1 MITLNHTALHRI
13 KVHAMQ
19 TYPEECCGA
28 LLGTHGGDAKTV
40 CDVLEIKNTQ
50 NENRSRRFL
59 VTAQDYRWAEERAKQ
74 AGVSIVGFYH
84 SHPDHP
90 AEPSQFDLE
99 HAMPWWSYVVVSVE
113 SKLPTVTRSW
123 LLKDDRTRFSEEKVE
138 ISDGEFKHPCK

>member
-1 MITLNHTALHRI
+1 MITLNHTSLHRI
-13 KVHAMQ
+13 KIHAMQ

-28 LLGTHGGDAKTV
+28 LLGTHDGDAKSV
-40 CDVLEIKNTQ
+40 CDVLEIKNALG
-50 NENRSRRFL
+50 EHRSHRYL
-59 VTAQDYRWAEERAKQ
+59 VTPEDYTRAEERATK

-113 SKLPTVTRSW
+113 SKLPTVMRSW
-123 LLKDDRTRFSEEKVE
+123 LLKVDRTRFSEKKLE

>member
-13 KVHAMQ
+13 KIHAMQ
-19 TYPEECCGA
+19 AYPEECCGA
-28 LLGTHGGDAKTV
+28 LLGIDDSGRKTV
-40 CDVLEIKNTQ
+40 CDVLEIKNALG
-50 NENRSRRFL
+50 EDRSHRYL
-59 VTAQDYRWAEERAKQ
+59 VTPQDYKQAEERATK

-113 SKLPTVTRSW
+113 SKLPTVMRSW
-123 LLKDDRTRFSEEKVE
+123 LLKDDRTRFSEEKLE

>member
-13 KVHAMQ
+13 KIHAMQ

-28 LLGTHGGDAKTV
+28 LFGTDDGDAKTV
-40 CDVLEIKNTQ
+40 CDVLEIKNSQ
-50 NENRSRRFL
+50 EENRSHRFL
-59 VTAQDYRWAEERAKQ
+59 VTAQDYRRAEELAKQ

-138 ISDGEFKHPCK
+138 ISDGEFKHQCK